1 MKQVTFGTSS
11 FKVSKIGLGMAA
23 LGRPGYINIGH
34 EADLP
39 NTTEAQMREHAHQIL
54 QEAVDLGITYF
65 DAAQSYGKAEQFL
78 EAWLHKSEE
87 SQHLMVGSKWGY
99 YYTADWKVN
108 AEVHEIKEHTIDRLN
123 QQWPESKQRLDP
135 NLKLYQIHSA
145 TFESGVLENR
155 LVLEKLEK
163 IRQEE
168 YVIGLSLSGPNQA
181 DVLQAAMKIKI
192 NDRPLFGAVQATFNL
207 LEQSVKPALKQAYD
221 QGLGVIVK
229 EGLANGRLTSRNNE
243 PFIKVL
249 ESIANKHQVTADAIA
264 LAYILE
270 EKFVTTVL
278 SGAAT
283 KAHLLA
289 NVAADKV
296 ALDMADLMILENMKS
311 DSKKYWTQRSRLD
324 WN

>member
-1 MKQVTFGTSS
+1 MQQVPFGASS

-39 NTTEAQMREHAHQIL
+39 NTTEEQMQKHAHHIL
-54 QEAVDLGITYF
+54 QEAVDCGITYI

-78 EAWLHKSEE
+78 KAWLHDSEE
-87 SQHLMVGSKWGY
+87 RRHLVVGSKWGY
-99 YYTADWKVN
+99 YYTADWQVK
-108 AEVHEIKEHTIDRLN
+108 AEVHEVKEHTIERLN
-123 QQWPESKQRLDP
+123 LQWPESRHRLDP

-145 TFESGVLENR
+145 TFESGVLKNIS
-155 LVLEKLEK
+155 VLEKLEE
-163 IRQEE
+163 IRQEG

-181 DVLQAAMKIKI
+181 EVLQEAMKIQI
-192 NDRPLFGAVQATFNL
+192 NDSPLFGAVQATFNL
-207 LEQSVKPALKQAYD
+207 LEQSVKPTLQLAYD
-221 QGLGVIVK
+221 RGLGVIVK

-243 PFIKVL
+243 PFVKVL
-249 ESIANKHQVTADAIA
+249 ESIADKHDVTADAIA
-264 LAYILE
+264 LAYILQ

-289 NVAADKV
+289 NVEAEKV
-296 ALDMADLMILENMKS
+296 ALDMADLMVLENMKS
-311 DSKKYWTQRSRLD
+311 DSKKYWSQRSQLD